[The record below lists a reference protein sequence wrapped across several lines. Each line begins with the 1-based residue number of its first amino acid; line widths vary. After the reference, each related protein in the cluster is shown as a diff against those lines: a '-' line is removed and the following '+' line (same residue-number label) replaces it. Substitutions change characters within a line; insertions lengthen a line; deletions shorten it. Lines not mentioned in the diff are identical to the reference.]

1 MHISK
6 LTRNTMYRLLPVQVL
21 LSLVGVINGIVSS
34 LFAGNFVGVKAMT
47 AVGLYAPVTQLII
60 ALNIM
65 LLSGSLILCG
75 EYLGRNDH
83 DKVQKVFSIDMVIS
97 GLFAVLVVI
106 GHLVFWFSGSFTTYT
121 EDPEVSRM
129 LCKYVLG
136 QALGII
142 PLVLGS
148 QLSSFLSLEN
158 KNKRT
163 MTASLSYIAVNFL
176 FNYLFVAVMKLEA
189 LGLALA
195 PAIGMWV
202 YFLIQA
208 PPFFSKKAIIRFSL
222 KGLDVREA
230 ASIIKI
236 GIPGAANDGYIA
248 LRGVIVNSLIMTFVG
263 GVGISAFTAANS
275 ILSFFW
281 QIPEGMVLVSRM
293 MISVSVGEEDRKGLT
308 DIMRVA
314 FWRFIPFLFI
324 MAAVI
329 MLFAE
334 PFTRIIYRDPS
345 DPVYLM
351 TIRGFQI
358 LPLCMPLSIVCTHFL
373 CYFQATGKHILVHL
387 MAILDGVIGVVAFTM
402 LLIKSAGINGVYIAN
417 VLNGLIAIV
426 VVSVYACYKKKGLPK
441 NMDEF
446 MALPSDFGVPEE
458 KRMEVTM
465 NNMESVIGVS
475 EAVHKFCRKRN
486 IDEHRAFL
494 ASLFLEEMAGNV
506 VEHGFSA
513 DKRSHYVHICAA
525 CKKETLIL
533 SIKDD
538 CIPFDFD
545 ERRKIMDPD
554 DKTKNIGIRIVSGL
568 ASDIKHQNI
577 LGLNVMTIRL
587 DAPAFSQ

>member
-1 MHISK
+1 MHIAK

-21 LSLVGVINGIVSS
+21 LALVGVINGIVSS

-83 DKVQKVFSIDMVIS
+83 DKVQNVFSVDMVIS
-97 GLFAVLVVI
+97 GLFAVMVVI

-148 QLSSFLSLEN
+148 QLSSFLSLQN
-158 KNKRT
+158 KNRRT

-208 PPFFSKKAIIRFSL
+208 PPFFAQKAIIRFSL

-230 ASIIKI
+230 ADIIKI

-308 DIMRVA
+308 EIMRVA
-314 FWRFIPFLFI
+314 FWRFIPFLFM
-324 MAAVI
+324 MAAMI
-329 MLFAE
+329 MLLAE

-387 MAILDGVIGVVAFTM
+387 MAVLDGVIGVVGFTL
-402 LLIKSAGINGVYIAN
+402 LLIKNTGINGVYIAN

-426 VVSVYACYKKKGLPK
+426 VVLVYACHRKKGFPK
-441 NMDEF
+441 NMDEL
-446 MALPSDFGVPEE
+446 MAIPPGFGVPEE
-458 KRMEVTM
+458 NRMEVTM

-475 EAVHKFCRKRN
+475 EAVHNFCRNRK

-513 DKRSHYVHICAA
+513 DKRSHYVHICVA
-525 CKKETLIL
+525 CKKEALIL

-538 CIPFDFD
+538 CIPFDFE

-587 DAPAFSQ
+587 DAPA